1 MRATEFI
8 TELFQQS
15 TVPWVWGPRSSDE
28 AFVSFTVGQQNYRFY
43 ASNSPDDPEEWE
55 IEFAATSKYSNGP
68 SKDKLKYDYDLNG
81 AGSGALVMST
91 VVSIMREFLKEYKHK
106 ISSIQFSAK
115 EKSRQKLYTRML
127 QRLLPSWTFSRSID
141 SLSGSEKY
149 LLTKPSDITEAIN
162 TDIMHRNFK
171 HQQQIG
177 DYTFKAKSV
186 RFNRQKIVLLRISCY
201 KGKEEIGYADFEI
214 KGPGH
219 GRGSESRLE
228 SDMTWVSKD
237 HRQEGIASTMYA
249 YAKMLG
255 NDIAPSSIQLPSG
268 KKMWD
273 AWEKTGDAEHL
284 MREARMAINQD
295 APDNL
300 YDIQERLLGSR
311 WKSLV
316 QKVLTSLFQQKYPG
330 IPLFF
335 KKTEDGNLFATT
347 DKAALADEDVGL
359 YSNTNE
365 FGALI
370 MGPTAEYG
378 VDNNLYVGMGFDS
391 VKSGKYKG
399 IIGDMLK
406 TIVTPLAAKLKAKP
420 AIIIVVEDQSA
431 GAWEAIANKLGW
443 TFISGED
450 DNLVQEAASTV
461 EKPMTQCSSQD
472 LQKFLGKGKTNAL
485 VKHPWFKRYSN
496 YEHAFKHGVDRLGF
510 TKVEV
515 YPFFRSTN
523 ITAEGKL
530 RPLIMLEFTFSYNG
544 TKVVQAEEYYR
555 DKEPNENEKRM
566 GPSAGWKHIKTWA
579 NDQQNAV
586 EKAWDKHWG
595 DKLIKEATGNT
606 ITLQQLYGGNYP
618 DRDETFWDYVNH
630 GEFNI
635 PLEIQ
640 TLPKHKVMIMLLGQY
655 RAEHVDEITDMLDDD
670 QQEIA
675 QAYVNDP
682 ALSSKV
688 IVVADNRIIDG
699 NHRALAA
706 AIRGVPINYVDLDEL
721 SQDDEEELTEYE
733 HGTSNS
739 KKIFAKL
746 QSLGYEKLGSGQDS
760 TVWAKDENH
769 VIKILM
775 PSRTIPGPA
784 QDAER
789 GFLTFYSFC
798 KDRPELPNLPKFI
811 DIGGEHHTV
820 FELDGVP
827 YRQIAMEKLQPIK
840 NGSFE
845 ESMVWILSD
854 LANIR
859 APWNNVVSML
869 KKPDTWG
876 DDPKMSS
883 MPELVTEK
891 LADPAVYKQYGILYQ
906 TMSRLYHLGLKNGL
920 GWDLHTENV
929 MQRRD
934 GTLVI
939 VDPYFT

>member
-8 TELFQQS
+8 TE
-15 TVPWVWGPRSSDE
+15 V
-28 AFVSFTVGQQNYRFY
+28 
-43 ASNSPDDPEEWE
+43 
-55 IEFAATSKYSNGP
+55 
-68 SKDKLKYDYDLNG
+68 
-81 AGSGALVMST
+81 
-91 VVSIMREFLKEYKHK
+91 
-106 ISSIQFSAK
+106 
-115 EKSRQKLYTRML
+115 
-127 QRLLPSWTFSRSID
+127 
-141 SLSGSEKY
+141 
-149 LLTKPSDITEAIN
+149 IN

-186 RFNRQKIVLLRISCY
+186 RFNQQKIVLLRISCY

-219 GRGSESRLE
+219 GRGSDSRLE

-284 MREARMAINQD
+284 MREDSYQ
-295 APDNL
+295 PPTL
-300 YDIQERLLGSR
+300 HTG
-311 WKSLV
+311 
-316 QKVLTSLFQQKYPG
+316 
-330 IPLFF
+330 
-335 KKTEDGNLFATT
+335 
-347 DKAALADEDVGL
+347 DKIL
-359 YSNTNE
+359 
-365 FGALI
+365 
-370 MGPTAEYG
+370 
-378 VDNNLYVGMGFDS
+378 
-391 VKSGKYKG
+391 
-399 IIGDMLK
+399 
-406 TIVTPLAAKLKAKP
+406 
-420 AIIIVVEDQSA
+420 
-431 GAWEAIANKLGW
+431 
-443 TFISGED
+443 
-450 DNLVQEAASTV
+450 
-461 EKPMTQCSSQD
+461 
-472 LQKFLGKGKTNAL
+472 KGK
-485 VKHPWFKRYSN
+485 FKNSPA
-496 YEHAFKHGVDRLGF
+496 EIKGF
-510 TKVEV
+510 TK
-515 YPFFRSTN
+515 
-523 ITAEGKL
+523 
-530 RPLIMLEFTFSYNG
+530 
-544 TKVVQAEEYYR
+544 
-555 DKEPNENEKRM
+555 
-566 GPSAGWKHIKTWA
+566 
-579 NDQQNAV
+579 
-586 EKAWDKHWG
+586 DKHNQPVLKTNKG
-595 DKLIKEATGNT
+595 DVQLFKPRVTKLVKESTGNT

-618 DRDETFWDYVNH
+618 DRDEIFWDYVNH

-640 TLPKHKVMIMLLGQY
+640 TLPKHKVMITLLGQY
-655 RAEHVDEITDMLDDD
+655 RAEHIDEITDMLDDD
-670 QQEIA
+670 QQEIV

-688 IVVADNRIIDG
+688 IVVAGNRIIDG

-706 AIRGVPINYVDLDEL
+706 AIRGVPINYVDLADLEDR
-721 SQDDEEELTEYE
+721 DDEEELTEYE

-845 ESMVWILSD
+845 EAMVWILSD

-876 DDPKMSS
+876 DDPKMAS